1 MCLIKGILAHYT
13 VLLSQQQ
20 QPPPMAPVFGGAA
33 GANGRPN
40 GTNGNNNNGN
50 NGPGNLDNSELSAEE
65 VEAAR
70 TREITAKA
78 VSGIMLLLLKWLKLS
93 RKLHRTPRMSP
104 ANAKPHC
111 LDILK
116 FEFLTQL
123 LLDCN
128 YMPLV
133 LKLFVHQDVQ
143 QVVEIK
149 TDRLENRSDKSRI

>member
-13 VLLSQQQ
+13 VLMSQ
-20 QPPPMAPVFGGAA
+20 QPPAPPFGQMP
-33 GANGRPN
+33 GANGRGVGAN
-40 GTNGNNNNGN
+40 SNNTSANADS
-50 NGPGNLDNSELSAEE
+50 PDPSPEELD
-65 VEAAR
+65 AAR

-93 RKLHRTPRMSP
+93 RKYLGNLCRASPRAS
-104 ANAKPHC
+104 
-111 LDILK
+111 LLTSRWWTDILK

-133 LKLFVHQDVQ
+133 LKLFLHQDVQ
-143 QVVEIK
+143 QVVENK
-149 TDRLENRSDKSRI
+149 TDRIENR

>member
-13 VLLSQQQ
+13 VLLSQQ
-20 QPPPMAPVFGGAA
+20 PPAAPFGPAPGASS
-33 GANGRPN
+33 RPN
-40 GTNGNNNNGN
+40 VPSASNGNTSSQDT
-50 NGPGNLDNSELSAEE
+50 PELTPEELDAT
-65 VEAAR
+65 R

-93 RKLHRTPRMSP
+93 RKDDQRIHLTYSS
-104 ANAKPHC
+104 ANTSV
-111 LDILK
+111 LVDILK

-133 LKLFVHQDVQ
+133 LKLFLHQDVQ
-143 QVVEIK
+143 QVVENK
-149 TDRLENRSDKSRI
+149 TDRIENR